1 MEKAAWRLAET
12 GSAMLCRVLAAA
24 LLGALALAAAA
35 QSYPNRPVRL
45 IIPFPPGGSN
55 DVVGRIVG
63 VQLAA
68 RLGQSVVMENRGGG
82 GGTLGI
88 NAAAKSPA
96 DGYTLLLVSVGYP
109 MSIALGQMPRES
121 VQWFAP
127 IAALGTGPSILVVP
141 AAIPAHTLGDLVQ
154 LAKQKPGALNA
165 GSAGP
170 GSFQHLATEL
180 FRLQAGIDVVI
191 VQYKGGGP
199 ALTDTMANI
208 VQMNVGSVIQNLPHV
223 RSGKL
228 RALGIGGP
236 RRIAAAPEI
245 PTFAE
250 AGLPGAEAA
259 NWWGLVAPA
268 GTPQAALDK
277 VRIEVA
283 GLLDAEDTR
292 KRFELEGAEVLRMQ
306 PAEFGAHIVAET
318 AKWSQVVKQANIRV
332 E

>member
-1 MEKAAWRLAET
+1 MKTFLGLLFILLSGT
-12 GSAMLCRVLAAA
+12 A
-24 LLGALALAAAA
+24 LA
-35 QSYPNRPVRL
+35 QSYPAKSVRL

-55 DVVGRIVG
+55 DLVGRFIG
-63 VQLAA
+63 AQLST
-68 RLGQSVVMENRGGG
+68 RLGQSVVIENRGGG

-96 DGYTLLLVSVGYP
+96 DGYTLLLVSIGYP
-109 MSIALGQMPRES
+109 MSMALGHMPRES
-121 VQWFAP
+121 IQWFVPVAS
-127 IAALGTGPSILVVP
+127 IGTGPSMLVVP
-141 AAIPAHTLGDLVQ
+141 ASTPANSLQELIA
-154 LAKQKPGALNA
+154 LAKAKPGQLNA

-180 FRLQAGIDVVI
+180 FRLQAGIDIVV

-199 ALTDTMANI
+199 ALTDTIAGI

-228 RALGIGGP
+228 RALGVGGP
-236 RRIAAAPEI
+236 RRIPAVPEV

-250 AGLPGAEAA
+250 AGLSGAEAA

-268 GTPQAALDK
+268 GAPAAALDR
-277 VRIEVA
+277 VRQEVS
-283 GLLDAEDTR
+283 GILDLEDTR
-292 KRFELEGAEVLRMQ
+292 KRLELEGAEVLRMA
-306 PAEFGAHIVAET
+306 PAEFGTFIAAET
-318 AKWSQVVKQANIRV
+318 AKWTRVVKEAGIKA

>member
-1 MEKAAWRLAET
+1 MKPLLT
-12 GSAMLCRVLAAA
+12 LLLMVFSSAA
-24 LLGALALAAAA
+24 LA
-35 QSYPNRPVRL
+35 QAYPVKAVRL

-55 DVVGRIVG
+55 DVVGRLIG
-63 VQLAA
+63 VQLSTK
-68 RLGQSVVMENRGGG
+68 LGQQVVIENRGGG

-109 MSIALGQMPRES
+109 VSIALGHMPRES
-121 VQWFAP
+121 IQWFTP
-127 IAALGTGPSILVVP
+127 VTSIGSGPSMLVVP
-141 AAIPAHTLGDLVQ
+141 ASTPASSVQ
-154 LAKQKPGALNA
+154 ELIALAKSKPGALNA

-180 FRLQAGIDVVI
+180 FRLQAGIDIVI

-199 ALTDTMANI
+199 ALTDTMAGV

-228 RALGIGGP
+228 RALGIGGQ

-250 AGLPGAEAA
+250 AGLNGAEAT

-268 GTPQAALDK
+268 GTPASALE
-277 VRIEVA
+277 RIRQELSA
-283 GLLDAEDTR
+283 ILDSEDTR
-292 KRFELEGAEVLRMQ
+292 KRFELEGAEVLRMA
-306 PAEFGAHIVAET
+306 PAEFGAHIASET
-318 AKWSQVVKQANIRV
+318 AKWTRVVKEANIKV

>member
-1 MEKAAWRLAET
+1 MKLLIALLLAVV
-12 GSAMLCRVLAAA
+12 SNAA
-24 LLGALALAAAA
+24 LGQA
-35 QSYPNRPVRL
+35 YPNRPVRL

-55 DVVGRIVG
+55 DVVGRV
-63 VQLAA
+63 VAAQLSTK
-68 RLGQSVVMENRGGG
+68 LGQQVVVENRGGG

-109 MSIALGQMPRES
+109 MSIALGHMPRES
-121 VQWFAP
+121 IQWFTP
-127 IAALGTGPSILVVP
+127 IASIGSGPSILVVP
-141 AAIPAHTLGDLVQ
+141 ASTPASSLQELIA

-180 FRLQAGIDVVI
+180 FRLQAGIDIVI

-199 ALTDTMANI
+199 ALTDTMAGI
-208 VQMNVGSVIQNLPHV
+208 VQLNVGSVIQNLPHV

-228 RALGIGGP
+228 RALGIGGQK
-236 RRIAAAPEI
+236 RIAAAPEI

-250 AGLPGAEAA
+250 AGLSGAEAN
-259 NWWGLVAPA
+259 NWWGLVAPV
-268 GTPQAALDK
+268 GSPGAALD
-277 VRIEVA
+277 RIRQELA
-283 GLLDAEDTR
+283 AILDSEDTR
-292 KRFELEGAEVLRMQ
+292 KRFELEGAEVLRLS
-306 PAEFGAHIVAET
+306 PPEFSEHISAET
-318 AKWSQVVKQANIRV
+318 AKWTRVVKEANIKV